1 VFEESDVVD
10 LSYKHSLLPVTE
22 AVKFLLVQTAKYQ
35 GISEVWSPLRIF
47 IPRDMKLELPHIL
60 EWSYVKTTEV
70 WLLMDF

>member
-10 LSYKHSLLPVTE
+10 LSYKHSLLP
-22 AVKFLLVQTAKYQ
+22 VKFLLVQTAKYQ

-47 IPRDMKLELPHIL
+47 IPRDMKLELLHIL
-60 EWSYVKTTEV
+60 ERSYVKTTEV